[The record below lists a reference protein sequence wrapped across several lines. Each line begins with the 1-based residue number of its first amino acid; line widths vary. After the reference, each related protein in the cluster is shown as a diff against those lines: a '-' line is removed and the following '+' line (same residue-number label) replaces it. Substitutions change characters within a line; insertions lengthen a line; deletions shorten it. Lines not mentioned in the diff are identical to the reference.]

1 MKIYI
6 TRHSKTLWNEQKRLQ
21 GRLDSPLTQEGIDNA
36 LALKKYLTDNAL
48 QFDCVYSSP
57 IPRAYQTACL
67 LFDQE
72 KVITDDR
79 LMEMNFGVFEGQK
92 IADLL
97 KNQHELYHQLWNQPE
112 LFERIPQGES
122 YDEVMTRVKSFL
134 NDLKQMDSDSQIF
147 IVTHGIC
154 FVIFMAV
161 ILQLD
166 KKDFVKINQQIVE
179 GCSLT
184 CIEENDGI
192 YQVLSYNDHH
202 FLPHVMHASFA
213 K

>member
-79 LMEMNFGVFEGQK
+79 LMEMNLGIFEGQK

-97 KNQHELYHQLWNQPE
+97 KNQDTYLQ
-112 LFERIPQGES
+112 IPQNVPDRRQFYIS
-122 YDEVMTRVKSFL
+122 YSSPCL
-134 NDLKQMDSDSQIF
+134 L
-147 IVTHGIC
+147 
-154 FVIFMAV
+154 
-161 ILQLD
+161 
-166 KKDFVKINQQIVE
+166 
-179 GCSLT
+179 
-184 CIEENDGI
+184 
-192 YQVLSYNDHH
+192 
-202 FLPHVMHASFA
+202 
-213 K
+213 

>member
-67 LFDQE
+67 LFGQE

-79 LMEMNFGVFEGQK
+79 YK
-92 IADLL
+92 IKLDKCHHVLQYTL
-97 KNQHELYHQLWNQPE
+97 K
-112 LFERIPQGES
+112 S
-122 YDEVMTRVKSFL
+122 
-134 NDLKQMDSDSQIF
+134 
-147 IVTHGIC
+147 
-154 FVIFMAV
+154 
-161 ILQLD
+161 ILQQSVD
-166 KKDFVKINQQIVE
+166 
-179 GCSLT
+179 
-184 CIEENDGI
+184 
-192 YQVLSYNDHH
+192 
-202 FLPHVMHASFA
+202 
-213 K
+213 

>member
-67 LFDQE
+67 LFGQE

-97 KNQHELYHQLWNQPE
+97 KNQHELYYQLWNQPE

-134 NDLKQMDSDSQIF
+134 NDC
-147 IVTHGIC
+147 G
-154 FVIFMAV
+154 
-161 ILQLD
+161 
-166 KKDFVKINQQIVE
+166 
-179 GCSLT
+179 
-184 CIEENDGI
+184 ENNG
-192 YQVLSYNDHH
+192 
-202 FLPHVMHASFA
+202 
-213 K
+213 

>member
-48 QFDCVYSSP
+48 QFDCVYSRP
-57 IPRAYQTACL
+57 IPLAYQTACL
-67 LFDQE
+67 LFGQE

-97 KNQHELYHQLWNQPE
+97 KNQHELY
-112 LFERIPQGES
+112 
-122 YDEVMTRVKSFL
+122 
-134 NDLKQMDSDSQIF
+134 
-147 IVTHGIC
+147 
-154 FVIFMAV
+154 
-161 ILQLD
+161 
-166 KKDFVKINQQIVE
+166 
-179 GCSLT
+179 
-184 CIEENDGI
+184 
-192 YQVLSYNDHH
+192 
-202 FLPHVMHASFA
+202 
-213 K
+213 

>member
-1 MKIYI
+1 
-6 TRHSKTLWNEQKRLQ
+6 
-21 GRLDSPLTQEGIDNA
+21 
-36 LALKKYLTDNAL
+36 
-48 QFDCVYSSP
+48 
-57 IPRAYQTACL
+57 
-67 LFDQE
+67 
-72 KVITDDR
+72 
-79 LMEMNFGVFEGQK
+79 
-92 IADLL
+92 
-97 KNQHELYHQLWNQPE
+97 
-112 LFERIPQGES
+112 
-122 YDEVMTRVKSFL
+122 MTRVKSFL

-147 IVTHGIC
+147 IVTHGMC

-161 ILQLD
+161 ILQLN

-184 CIEENDGI
+184 CIEEYDGI